1 MDRLP
6 EVEQALRSLCE
17 QLNAPLTDDEA
28 WLRVELAML
37 LHDLKVLQERNQ

>member
-1 MDRLP
+1 MDRLADA
-6 EVEQALRSLCE
+6 ERALRAVYQ
-17 QLNAPLTDDEA
+17 QLNGPLTDDEA